1 MVMDINARL
10 ELIDEA
16 QQCSTDSRSGHQVAN
31 EVKDKHNP
39 LAVRHFLILENYPS
53 TISDFALQL
62 ETSSK
67 RGCKNSEGSF
77 DFLGLLTTL
86 DNELLI
92 DLEYKASTRKKLA
105 EEEISLKELDFN
117 ITTGEVIKLIASDV
131 KTRTSLELMALE
143 LMEYAIPAGNVISLV
158 RKSFQISDSKLASN
172 EFELMDK
179 LRGKVGVVQCM
190 EGSLHEFIGKSS
202 VKKIGPEK

>member
-1 MVMDINARL
+1 M
-10 ELIDEA
+10 
-16 QQCSTDSRSGHQVAN
+16 
-31 EVKDKHNP
+31 
-39 LAVRHFLILENYPS
+39 
-53 TISDFALQL
+53 
-62 ETSSK
+62 
-67 RGCKNSEGSF
+67 
-77 DFLGLLTTL
+77 LTTL

-117 ITTGEVIKLIASDV
+117 ITTGQVIKLIAFDV
-131 KTRTSLELMALE
+131 KTRKSLELMALE
-143 LMEYAIPAGNVISLV
+143 LMEYATPAGNVISLV

-202 VKKIGPEK
+202 VKKIGSEK

>member
-1 MVMDINARL
+1 M
-10 ELIDEA
+10 
-16 QQCSTDSRSGHQVAN
+16 
-31 EVKDKHNP
+31 
-39 LAVRHFLILENYPS
+39 
-53 TISDFALQL
+53 
-62 ETSSK
+62 
-67 RGCKNSEGSF
+67 
-77 DFLGLLTTL
+77 LTTL

-92 DLEYKASTRKKLA
+92 DLEYKASARKKLA

-117 ITTGEVIKLIASDV
+117 ITNGQVIKLIASDV
-131 KTRTSLELMALE
+131 KTRTSLELM
-143 LMEYAIPAGNVISLV
+143 EYATPAGNVISLV

-202 VKKIGPEK
+202 VKNIGSEK

>member
-16 QQCSTDSRSGHQVAN
+16 QQCSTDSRSGHHVAN

-67 RGCKNSEGSF
+67 REGSF

-117 ITTGEVIKLIASDV
+117 ITTGQVIKLIASDV

-179 LRGKVGVVQCM
+179 LRGKVGVVQCV